1 MFVLRE
7 FYRRVWS
14 ALGIEEELSPNT
26 FTSPPILA
34 HMWTLCFR
42 RGVEQVWPAYLF
54 WNSFTNMLKPGAWSL
69 MYSILH
75 KNVRDEGTVSVFL
88 ASFSFFPELHI
99 HAIPKIHV
107 LVWILARWGNWV
119 WKLWELQSP
128 EAIEFDNNTKL
139 SICWTT
145 KVIKSSPPSSIPIR
159 KTKWILPSFQPYLYQ
174 GHCGLI
180 IFKL

>member
-1 MFVLRE
+1 MKSTLIVFLICNLISRSFSNLMNWLVCSKRILWKG
-7 FYRRVWS
+7 WS

-54 WNSFTNMLKPGAWSL
+54 WNSFTTYMLKPGTWSL

-75 KNVRDEGTVSVFL
+75 KNVRDEGTVSVFW

-99 HAIPKIHV
+99 HAMLKIHV
-107 LVWILARWGNWV
+107 LVWILAWWGNWV
-119 WKLWELQSP
+119 WNLGQLQRP
-128 EAIEFDNNTKL
+128 L
-139 SICWTT
+139 S
-145 KVIKSSPPSSIPIR
+145 
-159 KTKWILPSFQPYLYQ
+159 WITILIYL
-174 GHCGLI
+174 
-180 IFKL
+180 